1 MPTVE
6 KVARTDTGLASA
18 LRISV
23 MRLSR
28 RMRSER
34 DPDNELLPV
43 GQLSVLGSLFRNGEC
58 TVGELAALERVQPP
72 SMTRTIACLVEGG
85 YVVRHR
91 HATDGRQVVVALS
104 ESGRETVAADR
115 RRRRLARAAAA
126 RPHPRRTRPAAAGR
140 PAHRKAGRRLSPTF
154 RSLSNRNYRLYAS
167 GAVVSNVGT
176 WMQRVAQDWLVLQ
189 LSHGSGTAL
198 GITTGLQFLPILLL
212 SPYAGLI
219 ADRFPKRRLLQVTQ
233 LMLAVPA
240 LVLGLLAVTGVAQ
253 TWQVFVLAFVF
264 GIGSAFDAPA
274 RQSFVSEI
282 VGPDDLTNAV
292 GLNSASFNLAR
303 MIGPALAG
311 VLIAAFGSGV
321 PATGAVILVNA
332 VSYGAVIISLQR
344 MRERDLMPATREKR
358 HPGMIREGVRYT
370 LPRPD
375 LMLILT
381 IVFFAGTFG
390 LNFQITSALMA
401 TEVFD
406 KGAGEYGLL
415 GTTLAIGSLSGAL
428 LAARRVRI
436 RHRLVILAGA
446 RPSGVAEIVAG
457 LLPSYLTFAIW
468 TPVLGMASLTLI
480 TSANATFQMSVAPA
494 MRGRVMALYM
504 MVFMGGTPVGA
515 PIIGWVGETFGPR
528 WTLLGGGA
536 DDHRRHPVRG
546 GGLQPGPGL
555 AGTSHERWPRGPRC
569 AGRSR
574 PGGRVVPV
582 GGRRLHAPC

>member
-1 MPTVE
+1 
-6 KVARTDTGLASA
+6 
-18 LRISV
+18 
-23 MRLSR
+23 
-28 RMRSER
+28 
-34 DPDNELLPV
+34 
-43 GQLSVLGSLFRNGEC
+43 
-58 TVGELAALERVQPP
+58 
-72 SMTRTIACLVEGG
+72 
-85 YVVRHR
+85 
-91 HATDGRQVVVALS
+91 
-104 ESGRETVAADR
+104 
-115 RRRRLARAAAA
+115 
-126 RPHPRRTRPAAAGR
+126 
-140 PAHRKAGRRLSPTF
+140 LSPTF

-167 GAVVSNVGT
+167 GAVVSNTGT

-189 LSHGSGTAL
+189 LTNNSGTAL

-240 LVLGLLAVTGVAQ
+240 LALGVLALTGVAES
-253 TWQVFVLAFVF
+253 WHVYVLAFVF

-311 VLIAAFGSGV
+311 VLIAALGSGV
-321 PATGAVILVNA
+321 PATGAVIVLNA
-332 VSYGAVIISLQR
+332 LSYGAVILSLQR
-344 MRERDLMPATREKR
+344 MRERDLRPAKREER
-358 HPGMIREGVRYT
+358 HKGMIREGVQYT
-370 LPRPD
+370 LARPD

-406 KGAGEYGLL
+406 KGASEYGLL

-436 RHRLVILAGA
+436 RHRLVILAAFAFGA
-446 RPSGVAEIVAG
+446 AEIAAG
-457 LLPSYLTFAIW
+457 LMPSYLTFALW
-468 TPVLGMASLTLI
+468 TPVLGLASLTMI

-504 MVFMGGTPVGA
+504 MVFMGGTPIGA
-515 PIIGWVGETFGPR
+515 PIIGWVGEMFGAR
-528 WTLLGGGA
+528 WTLIGGGLATIAGTALAVLIYSRAKGLIGHAEDTGA
-536 DDHRRHPVRG
+536 DDDRVP
-546 GGLQPGPGL
+546 
-555 AGTSHERWPRGPRC
+555 ER
-569 AGRSR
+569 
-574 PGGRVVPV
+574 V
-582 GGRRLHAPC
+582 G